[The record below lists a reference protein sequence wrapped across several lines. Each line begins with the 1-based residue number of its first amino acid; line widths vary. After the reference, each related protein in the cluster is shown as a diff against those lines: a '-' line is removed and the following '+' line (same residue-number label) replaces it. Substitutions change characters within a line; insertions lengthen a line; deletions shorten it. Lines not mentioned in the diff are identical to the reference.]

1 MSIPHETIQAVLD
14 AWEAADFPDEF
25 ECAEHSAS
33 IRFRER
39 FPLDGQTYTLYI
51 YAPEAYGNDP
61 VDGPA
66 PTMIRVSL
74 VDGIVT
80 AHT

>member
-1 MSIPHETIQAVLD
+1 MAIPRETIQAVLD

-25 ECAEHSAS
+25 ECPKHSAN

-39 FPLDGQTYTLYI
+39 FPLGGKTYTLYI
-51 YAPEAYGNDP
+51 YAPGTYGNDP
-61 VDGPA
+61 GDGPA
-66 PTMIRVSL
+66 PTRIRVSL
-74 VDGIVT
+74 VEGIAT